1 MSTIDIDLAGGSREA
16 VTKESVIDCYDL
28 LSNFREGRPSPVEMI
43 DTALARRVRGNCSF
57 RSRRSTARIQLNCE
71 VNTARVVLQ
80 AESRGW
86 TYDPFGHK
94 WSQIRGTVLCL
105 VLALV
110 DSNIETK
117 WYQLEREHMSISA
130 SDPESESSLSN
141 STLSSGTTQ
150 STLSSAAVPLWT
162 FPGPG
167 TVRVSMLW
175 PEGDS
180 EASVAGATTVISD
193 QSSTVTLLPLGPQS
207 ISGFTQASLSAPAT
221 PSRISEFLPSHLVSV
236 SITSTS
242 GGSRPQAHS
251 STGDSHYEIA
261 VVSGSV
267 VTIAALCILGGMLWH
282 CRRRGKRHGGEKNI
296 DELPVRCSTHEPY
309 INSLGAARGGSSA
322 DASTTRTPMHAF
334 IGEEQCENGEVCMP
348 LGSRLEAGEVRTHT
362 SNVPYLPTSSTGTA
376 MNPGSPRTGDAN
388 RFSLGDVA
396 LAPSSASVI
405 SSPPSFTTEP
415 SVTAFPMSFNRH
427 LDSGFRFHPTTPEL
441 PIPPTQIR
449 VVDLPPAYTED

>member
-1 MSTIDIDLAGGSREA
+1 
-16 VTKESVIDCYDL
+16 
-28 LSNFREGRPSPVEMI
+28 
-43 DTALARRVRGNCSF
+43 
-57 RSRRSTARIQLNCE
+57 
-71 VNTARVVLQ
+71 
-80 AESRGW
+80 
-86 TYDPFGHK
+86 
-94 WSQIRGTVLCL
+94 
-105 VLALV
+105 
-110 DSNIETK
+110 
-117 WYQLEREHMSISA
+117 MSISA

-141 STLSSGTTQ
+141 STLYVLPLIRRAPRQCIPCYSQRITRSSGTTQ

-236 SITSTS
+236 SISASYNSSVSLSGTASTS

-296 DELPVRCSTHEPY
+296 DELPVRCSTHGTSCQNQY
-309 INSLGAARGGSSA
+309 SLGQFHSDCHSQ
-322 DASTTRTPMHAF
+322 S
-334 IGEEQCENGEVCMP
+334 
-348 LGSRLEAGEVRTHT
+348 HT
-362 SNVPYLPTSSTGTA
+362 
-376 MNPGSPRTGDAN
+376 
-388 RFSLGDVA
+388 
-396 LAPSSASVI
+396 
-405 SSPPSFTTEP
+405 
-415 SVTAFPMSFNRH
+415 
-427 LDSGFRFHPTTPEL
+427 
-441 PIPPTQIR
+441 
-449 VVDLPPAYTED
+449 